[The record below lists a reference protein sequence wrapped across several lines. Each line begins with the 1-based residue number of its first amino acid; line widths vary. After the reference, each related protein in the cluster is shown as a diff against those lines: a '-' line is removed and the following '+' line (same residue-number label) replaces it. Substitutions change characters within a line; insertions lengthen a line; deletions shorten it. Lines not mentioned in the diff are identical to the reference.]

1 MALNWTAIDTAIK
14 AWLDAAAPSVTW
26 YRGDQDIPRP
36 ALPCGQWRWT
46 SVGARMDAQGD
57 AADDHH
63 NSTSGSTSLRQG
75 IRFRRH
81 QIEIQV
87 YATNVVGSATAPVI
101 ADAVLTDLQTEARRY
116 ALEVAGLVVQPRG
129 SALDAT
135 ALLGYAAESR
145 AVIEAVVYT
154 VDTATEDV
162 GRIDTVTPLTGTLET

>member
-1 MALNWTAIDTAIK
+1 MALDWTAIDTAIK
-14 AWLDAAAPSVTW
+14 AWLDSAAPSVTW

-46 SVGARMDAQGD
+46 SIGARLDAQGD
-57 AADDHH
+57 NADDHH
-63 NSTSGSTSLRQG
+63 ISTSGSTSLRQG

-81 QIEIQV
+81 ALEVQV
-87 YATNVVGSATAPVI
+87 YAAATVGATTAAVL

-116 ALEVAGLVVQPRG
+116 ALEAAGVVVQPRG
-129 SALDAT
+129 SVLDAT